1 MSKIEFLLQA
11 ASEYARNMQSPFVAW
26 NIDALMAQQNVS
38 TFMIYPARNW
48 TFEGILDGMMEAVTD
63 PDASVMFPVTV
74 PWDKFGW
81 FYPVSIQ
88 NILARKFKY
97 EY

>member
-1 MSKIEFLLQA
+1 
-11 ASEYARNMQSPFVAW
+11 MQSPFVAW
-26 NIDALMAQQNVS
+26 SIDDLMKQQNVS

-48 TFEGILDGMMEAVTD
+48 TFEGIFDGMMEAVTD

-81 FYPVSIQ
+81 FYPVSIPKKDEKDANVGFWRENSNRSITIQ
-88 NILARKFKY
+88 
-97 EY
+97 